1 MPQAQRRAPNNG
13 DAPRD
18 DAGKI
23 QNIIS
28 IKGYERRAGLMLTL
42 SPPP

>member
-1 MPQAQRRAPNNG
+1 MPQAQRRTPNNG
-13 DAPRD
+13 DAPCD

-28 IKGYERRAGLMLTL
+28 IKGYERRPGLKLTL
-42 SPPP
+42 SPLP